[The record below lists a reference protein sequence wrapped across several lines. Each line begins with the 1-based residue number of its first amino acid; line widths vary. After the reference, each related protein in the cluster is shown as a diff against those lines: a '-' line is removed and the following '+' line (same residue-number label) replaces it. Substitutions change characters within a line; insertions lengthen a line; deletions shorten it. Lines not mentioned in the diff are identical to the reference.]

1 VLTSRVL
8 AELSGINDHAGPIV
22 IYGESCRL
30 GPARLAEH
38 NITFKQ
44 IPYDVKAL

>member
-1 VLTSRVL
+1 MLTSRVL
-8 AELSGINDHAGPIV
+8 AELPGITDHAGPV
-22 IYGESCRL
+22 VVYGESCRL
-30 GPARLAEH
+30 GPSRLAEH